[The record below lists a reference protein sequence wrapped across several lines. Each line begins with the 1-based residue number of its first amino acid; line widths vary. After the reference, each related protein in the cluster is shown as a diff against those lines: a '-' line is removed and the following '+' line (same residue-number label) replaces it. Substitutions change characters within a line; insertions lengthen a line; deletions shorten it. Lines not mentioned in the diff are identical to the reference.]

1 MPKVDKMVIIATNE
15 NGASKVNFITSN
27 DNMSNEKNAKNNA
40 LLKPKKKNTK
50 HGHKHHTQT
59 SIEITSIRKAKIKGP
74 LLNQSL
80 FQMMVVMCVESR
92 DILLKHANTRNVG
105 LYHRPMLPKNL
116 MWL

>member
-50 HGHKHHTQT
+50 HGHKHQHSNQY
-59 SIEITSIRKAKIKGP
+59 RNNFHQKGK
-74 LLNQSL
+74 NQ
-80 FQMMVVMCVESR
+80 
-92 DILLKHANTRNVG
+92 
-105 LYHRPMLPKNL
+105 RPPFKSVAFPNDGCYVCGK
-116 MWL
+116 